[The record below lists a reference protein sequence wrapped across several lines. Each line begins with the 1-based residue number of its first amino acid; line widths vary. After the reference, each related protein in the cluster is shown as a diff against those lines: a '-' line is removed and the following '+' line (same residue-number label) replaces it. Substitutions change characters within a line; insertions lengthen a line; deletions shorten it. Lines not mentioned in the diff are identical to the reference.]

1 MLKPGPNAYESLSSR
16 EWLCTNGTGGYAM
29 GTVSGANTRRYHGHL
44 VACVNDSLHR
54 VVLLA
59 NVEAFA
65 QSSGDVVGLSTNR
78 YNGAIHPDG
87 YRHLR
92 SFRSGPTQEWVYEVQ
107 DIKVRKRLGMHPGRN
122 SAQVEYT
129 NLGSKPIRL
138 SLRPLV
144 CHKFYHGD
152 FTQDTNYP
160 SGLEF
165 GTDRTVV
172 TAQSLPLH
180 LLHPGARRE
189 PFHGWYYRFEHER
202 ETERGLSSKGDLFC
216 PCELSYELAP
226 GEQAV
231 LVATVESAEEP
242 WTLVENFPTELN
254 EQLDHA
260 ASLFTLDRPQRK
272 SIIAGYPWFTDWGRD
287 TMIALPGL
295 TRDLASPAFE
305 REVLRGYSCQMSRGI
320 IPNRTV
326 ETGLAEYNTADAS
339 LWFVNAA
346 YQSLSRNWDDDFA
359 SEMAA
364 AIEELVCHHVAGTH
378 YGIAVDTSSGLLNQG
393 SEGTQLTWMDA
404 KIGDWVVTPRHGKPV
419 EINGLWI
426 NALRVAEWLASR
438 LGQDTEQFK
447 GLAEQAEA
455 NFKSKFWNES
465 LGYYLDTADPDD
477 GSLRPNQLIAMSLP
491 FAPAAKSNAAKALQ
505 AIREHLVTP
514 YGLRTLSP
522 ESPGY
527 RGRFK
532 GPLQELDSA
541 YHQGTVWPWLL
552 GPYCDAVMK
561 VTGDREEVERALSQ
575 VPGMMADYGVNGIAE
590 VYDGDAP
597 QTPGGCPWQAWSVA
611 EIRRV
616 MLEYGVSLTAKVE
629 S

>member
-1 MLKPGPNAYESLSSR
+1 MLKSEPRSFEALSAR
-16 EWLCTNGTGGYAM
+16 EWLCTNGIGGYAM

-65 QSSGDVVGLSTNR
+65 QTSGDVVGLSTNR

-87 YRHLR
+87 YRNLKA
-92 SFRSGPTQEWVYEVQ
+92 FRSGATQEWIHEVQ
-107 DIKVRKRLGMHPGRN
+107 DIKVQKRLGLRKGRN

-129 NLGSKPIRL
+129 NLGTKPIRL

-152 FTQDTNYP
+152 FSQDVNYP

-165 GTDRTVV
+165 GHDQTVI
-172 TAQSLPLH
+172 TAQSLPLQ
-180 LLHPGARRE
+180 LLHPAARRE
-189 PFHGWYYRFEHER
+189 PFQGWYYRFEHER
-202 ETERGLSSKGDLFC
+202 ETERGLSSRGDLFC

-226 GEQAV
+226 GERAI
-231 LVATVESAEEP
+231 LLATAEVAEEP
-242 WTLVENFPTELN
+242 WELSETYPEDTLERLN
-254 EQLDHA
+254 HA
-260 ASLFTLDRPQRK
+260 ADLFLLDRPRRK

-295 TRDLASPAFE
+295 TRDLGNSQFE
-305 REVLRGYSCQMSRGI
+305 RAVLRGYASHMSRGI

-339 LWFVNAA
+339 LWFVNAI
-346 YQSLSRNWDDDFA
+346 YQSLSRNWDQEFA
-359 SEMAA
+359 AEMASA
-364 AIEELVCHHVAGTH
+364 VEELVCHHVAGTH
-378 YGIAVDTSSGLLNQG
+378 YGIAVDPKSGLLTQG
-393 SEGTQLTWMDA
+393 TEGTQLTWMDA
-404 KIGDWVVTPRHGKPV
+404 KIGEWVVTPRHGKPV

-426 NALRVAEWLASR
+426 NALRVAQWLSTR
-438 LGQDTEQFK
+438 LGQDPAQFA
-447 GLAEQAEA
+447 GLAEHAEA
-455 NFKSKFWNES
+455 NFELKFWNEK

-477 GSLRPNQLIAMSLP
+477 ASLRPNQLIAMSLP
-491 FAPAAKSNAAKALQ
+491 FAPANTDNASRAL
-505 AIREHLVTP
+505 AVIREKLLTP
-514 YGLRTLSP
+514 YGLRTLAP
-522 ESPGY
+522 ECAGY

-532 GPLQELDSA
+532 GALQELDAA

-561 VTGDREEVERALSQ
+561 TLHDRAEVERVLAQ
-575 VPGMMADYGVNGIAE
+575 VPQMLDNYGINGIAE
-590 VYDGDAP
+590 VYDGHAP

-611 EIRRV
+611 EVRRV
-616 MLEYGVSLTAKVE
+616 VLEYGLNLTAKVE